1 MFSKLYM
8 KMAVYFSGIIATT
21 LVAAALLFFFTM
33 GRPLAHDIHTMLRN
47 HTRYVGALVKDTAG
61 ASQDMKS
68 VSASLN
74 LYSANY
80 GFDVAIINTKKHP
93 VVLSPGFQEKDI
105 TLTPTMFQ
113 SIERKGLF
121 VQKSHFGRP
130 LIYMFPQ
137 VLEDGTL
144 VYIYISKHFREN
156 RSFFPFLIGIAL
168 LGCFLIAAVYPLS
181 RNITRPLSELSKS
194 LSSISR
200 GEFTDTPPSSSRSDE
215 IGQVLTVFRHMS
227 QSVDHMIQSKKQL
240 LADISHELCS
250 PLARIRVGTELI
262 RDASSDEK
270 THRYLQHIENDICSM
285 DHLIMNLSVY
295 SRLNLPGFTLSLNVF
310 NPLNLISHIV
320 SQYQPTAEK
329 KGIVIL
335 NDIQDNL
342 STLTGDFER
351 LKQVFSNLMDNALRY
366 TERDGQIVVGA
377 ALEDESM
384 IFFVEDSGPGVPYEF
399 REKIF
404 EPLFRVDTSRN
415 QDAGGSGLGLA
426 ISKKIIELH
435 AGLIAYS
442 RHSEM
447 TRFTFRLPLH
457 QTTDSDQS
465 KHMKG

>member
-21 LVAAALLFFFTM
+21 LVAVSLLFFFTM

-61 ASQDMKS
+61 TSQDMKS
-68 VSASLN
+68 VSASVN

-80 GFDVAIINTKKHP
+80 GFDVAIINTNKHP
-93 VVLSPGFQEKDI
+93 VVLSPGLQEKDI
-105 TLTPTMFQ
+105 TLTPTMFR
-113 SIERKGLF
+113 SMEKKGLF

-137 VLEDGTL
+137 HLEDGTL
-144 VYIYISKHFREN
+144 VYIYISKHFTEN

-181 RNITRPLSELSKS
+181 RNITRPLSELSMS

-200 GEFTDTPPSSSRSDE
+200 GEFTDILPASSRSDE

-227 QSVDHMIQSKKQL
+227 QSVDHMIQSKKQF

-270 THRYLQHIENDICSM
+270 THRYLQNIENDICSM

-310 NPLNLISHIV
+310 NPLDLINHIV
-320 SQYQPTAEK
+320 SQYRPTAVK
-329 KGIVIL
+329 KGVSIL
-335 NDIQDNL
+335 NDLPENL
-342 STLTGDFER
+342 PKLTGDFER
-351 LKQVFSNLMDNALRY
+351 LIQVFSNLMDNALRY
-366 TERDGQIVVGA
+366 TERGGQIFVGGIV
-377 ALEDESM
+377 DDKSM
-384 IFFVEDSGPGVPYEF
+384 AFFVEDSGPGVPEAF
-399 REKIF
+399 CEKIF

-415 QDAGGSGLGLA
+415 QDSGCSGLGLA

-435 AGLIAYS
+435 GGLIAYS

-457 QTTDSDQS
+457 QTPDSDQ
-465 KHMKG
+465 